1 MIDVST
7 LRNLNNVPLSWA
19 TPSLF
24 RSLSRRWA
32 HLPLFFPSSRSV
44 LRLRSPPRTIP
55 GIPGQNERYTSEKD
69 ASLFLFTIPAA
80 TVDGKEQE
88 CAYTG
93 IVEAEE
99 WWTMRTAMRLSV
111 EPRKSTQS
119 EVSPPPLPPSTRTK

>member
-19 TPSLF
+19 TPLTLSPSFTSLGSPSPLF
-24 RSLSRRWA
+24 RFFSLS
-32 HLPLFFPSSRSV
+32 PFFSSN
-44 LRLRSPPRTIP
+44 PP

-119 EVSPPPLPPSTRTK
+119 EVPPPPPLPPSTRTE